1 MFCTKCGSKLDDS
14 AKFCTVCGTP
24 TNSNQAEPQA
34 APAKAQEKPS
44 PQPVIQEQQVK
55 QATQEKPV
63 IQQPVGQ
70 QAAGQPAQK
79 GPAFQQPGIP
89 HANQPVQQGPVFPQQ
104 PIQQGMPPLQHG
116 QMMGGPLPP
125 QAPKQPASVPKKK
138 EKNKKKIIL
147 IAGICAAI
155 IAIGGGTGYFLYQN
169 NIKKQAKNVIAY
181 FEEGNYDKAIDIFEK
196 YSGKKKFFDEKVK
209 EELLKKAE
217 LIKEN
222 YLAES
227 LDYKLAKEQ
236 LNNLEE
242 YDIDELTDVVG
253 EVRAFVDKIYQ
264 SREYY
269 KEGKASF
276 DIGDYS
282 GAIMYYEAVSKDD
295 AKYYDL
301 ARKEIEKAQL
311 EEEKLR
317 EEERLSGLK
326 EQAITDAEYYAYNR
340 DYANAILAIE
350 QGLSELPGDQD
361 LTDILAGYKL
371 LQELTLKVP
380 SISSSHY
387 DYTYTED
394 GIDYMTLTIDVPHL
408 EGDSPIYASIN
419 EAFEAVKDNLITY
432 GDSMANIAKEFVY
445 DEFFYA
451 YSLELGFSVKYNQN
465 GILCVLLEGYEYTGG
480 AHGYPIRQVMTF
492 DLANG
497 WQLSLDDLI
506 AADEET
512 FGSYVMAEFDRMYNA
527 GDVYYWDNAYELVE
541 YSIWDFSRMNYY
553 ITENE
558 IIIFFY
564 PYELA
569 SYADGFV
576 DIVFPYAGN
585 EWMFEYLQ

>member
-55 QATQEKPV
+55 QVTQEKPV

-79 GPAFQQPGIP
+79 GPAFQQPGVP
-89 HANQPVQQGPVFPQQ
+89 NANQPVQQGPIFPQQ
-104 PIQQGMPPLQHG
+104 PIQQGMAPMQHG
-116 QMMGGPLPP
+116 QMMGGPLP
-125 QAPKQPASVPKKK
+125 QAPKQPASDPKKK

-196 YSGKKKFFDEKVK
+196 YSGKKKSFDEKVK

-227 LDYKLAKEQ
+227 LDYKLAKDQ

-242 YDIDELTDVVG
+242 YDIDELTDAVD

-282 GAIMYYEAVSKDD
+282 GAIMYYEAVVKDD

-301 ARKEIEKAQL
+301 ARKEIEKAQF

-326 EQAITDAEYYAYNR
+326 EQAITDAEYYASNR

-380 SISSSHY
+380 SISSSRY
-387 DYTYTED
+387 DYTYTEG

-419 EAFEAVKDNLITY
+419 EAFEVVKDNLITY
-432 GDSMANIAKEFVY
+432 GDSMANTAKEFVY

-527 GDVYYWDNAYELVE
+527 GDIYYWDNAFETVE

-576 DIVFPYAGN
+576 EIVIPYAGN